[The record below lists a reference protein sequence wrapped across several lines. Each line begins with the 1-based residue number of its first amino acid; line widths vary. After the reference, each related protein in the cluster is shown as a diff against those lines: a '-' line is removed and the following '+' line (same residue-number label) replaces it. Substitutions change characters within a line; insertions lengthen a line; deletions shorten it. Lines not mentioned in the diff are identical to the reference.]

1 MIFTYFRVV
10 LFPITW
16 EWVEFI
22 NESPVKQAIRPNQ
35 AGKHGIP
42 YPCERSRHPEQL
54 LPRVQL
60 DNAYNNVESQETLSR
75 ESGPKVALKCG
86 SC

>member
-1 MIFTYFRVV
+1 MIFTYFGII
-10 LFPITW
+10 LFITY
-16 EWVEFI
+16 EWVQFI
-22 NESPVKQAIRPNQ
+22 SKSSVKQ
-35 AGKHGIP
+35 
-42 YPCERSRHPEQL
+42 
-54 LPRVQL
+54 

>member
-1 MIFTYFRVV
+1 MIFTYFGII

-16 EWVEFI
+16 EWVKFI
-22 NESPVKQAIRPNQ
+22 SKSPVKQAIRPNQ
-35 AGKHGIP
+35 AGKYGIP

-54 LPRVQL
+54 EPMVQL
-60 DNAYNNVESQETLSR
+60 DYADNNVESQETLSR
-75 ESGPKVALKCG
+75 ESGPKVALKRG